1 MAKLWK
7 ELKKNELNL
16 QGQLQ
21 FTSNQTLHS
30 ILKLWRDAFIKYTF
44 KHSDKFLK

>member
-7 ELKKNELNL
+7 ELKNELNL

-21 FTSNQTLHS
+21 FIYNQTLHS
-30 ILKLWRDAFIKYTF
+30 ILKLWRDAFIQYTF
-44 KHSDKFLK
+44 KHSDRFLK